1 MIAEHQEQHNE
12 EQQSEEQQK
21 VVKFV
26 FWIAFALLL
35 CITVFTLKEK
45 YTDEQEFEMYATQ
58 AVAENNPLLC
68 ENIKNLRLSSQCY
81 NIFIQSGY
89 DCTGQ
94 EPMSDACL
102 ISQGVFLQDDLFCDV
117 VFTGTKVPE
126 NLECRVSVFI
136 ERYTNEGLRD
146 CCHIE

>member
-1 MIAEHQEQHNE
+1 MIPEQRE
-12 EQQSEEQQK
+12 EQTEEQQK
-21 VVKFV
+21 EELQKVVKCI
-26 FWIAFALLL
+26 FWIALALLL
-35 CITVFTLKEK
+35 LITSITLKTK
-45 YTDEQEFEMYATQ
+45 YTDEQEFEMYAAQ
-58 AVAENNPLLC
+58 AAAENNPLLC

-81 NIFIQSGY
+81 SIFVQQGY
-89 DCTGQ
+89 DCTAQ

-102 ISQGVFLQDDLFCDV
+102 ISQGVFLQDDLFCDM

>member
-1 MIAEHQEQHNE
+1 MINENQEHRA
-12 EQQSEEQQK
+12 
-21 VVKFV
+21 VVKFF
-26 FWIAFALLL
+26 FWSVLIILII
-35 CITVFTLKEK
+35 ITLITLKTKYSDEK
-45 YTDEQEFEMYATQ
+45 EFEMYAAQ
-58 AVAENNPLLC
+58 AEEENNPILC

-81 NIFIQSGY
+81 SIFVSQGY

-94 EPMSDACL
+94 EPWSDACL
-102 ISQGVFLQDDLFCDV
+102 IAQGVFLKDDLFCDI

>member
-1 MIAEHQEQHNE
+1 MTAEHK
-12 EQQSEEQQK
+12 EQQK
-21 VVKFV
+21 EEQRKEELQKVVRFF
-26 FWIAFALLL
+26 FWIALTLLI
-35 CITVFTLKEK
+35 CITLFTLKAR
-45 YTDEQEFEMYATQ
+45 YTDEKESEMYAVQ
-58 AVAENNPLLC
+58 AAAENNPLLC

-81 NIFIQSGY
+81 SIFIRQGY
-89 DCTGQ
+89 DCTGK

-102 ISQGVFLQDDLFCDV
+102 IAQGVFLQDDLFCDI

>member
-45 YTDEQEFEMYATQ
+45 YTDEQEFEMYAAQ
-58 AVAENNPLLC
+58 AAAENNPLLC

-81 NIFIQSGY
+81 SIFIQSGY

-102 ISQGVFLQDDLFCDV
+102 IGQGVFLQDDLFCDM

>member
-1 MIAEHQEQHNE
+1 MSETDSLQNIA
-12 EQQSEEQQK
+12 K
-21 VVKFV
+21 ML
-26 FWIAFALLL
+26 FWIAAILL
-35 CITVFTLKEK
+35 IIIIGITLKDNTINEK
-45 YTDEQEFEMYATQ
+45 EFEFYTAE
-58 AVAENNPLLC
+58 AIAENKQLLC

-81 NIFIQSGY
+81 STFVKTGY
-89 DCTGQ
+89 DCTSQ

-102 ISQGVFLQDDLFCDV
+102 IAQGVFLQDDLFCDI

-146 CCHIE
+146 CCHIK

>member
-1 MIAEHQEQHNE
+1 MAAEHQEQH
-12 EQQSEEQQK
+12 EEQQK
-21 VVKFV
+21 VAKFF
-26 FWIAFALLL
+26 FWTALTILII
-35 CITVFTLKEK
+35 ITYITLKTNW
-45 YTDEQEFEMYATQ
+45 TDEQEFEKYAAQ
-58 AVAENNPLLC
+58 AKAENNPLLC

-81 NIFIQSGY
+81 NVFVRQGY

-94 EPMSDACL
+94 EPLSDACL
-102 ISQGVFLQDDLFCDV
+102 IAQGVFLQDDLFCDM
-117 VFTGTKVPE
+117 VFIATKVPE